1 MNDNADGVTD
11 GVMTDG
17 TKVYNTAGE
26 VISKSFNRVGKC
38 STTDNNL

>member
-1 MNDNADGVTD
+1 MESTTKQPISPVKLLLLDID

-26 VISKSFNRVGKC
+26 VISKSFV
-38 STTDNNL
+38 T